1 MRLPLQSYDL
11 ENPASTSSLVNCYVE
26 SLPEDARAPYLLK
39 RAPGTTSIDTTFAKI
54 RRLLFFEA
62 VQRIALIYD
71 FNGIS
76 ATSSTSIQ
84 VRKIDQGDTTTGSIG
99 SFVST
104 AMNLDID
111 QNADTLVIVADGT
124 GWTTTGSTVSQITDT
139 DFTSRTAGDVEF
151 LDNFLLFR
159 EPDSGRF
166 FGADIGSATAYDAL
180 AFSTAEAGP
189 DRLIGMKSD
198 QAQLI
203 LFGRNTT
210 EIWDSTG
217 GRGFP
222 FRRVING
229 SIEKGCINGR
239 TVARIDNSIIWVAD
253 DKTVR
258 VLDGLTPVRISN
270 YGIEKKIAADPLLH
284 VSTEAFTYNFGGHNF
299 YVLKGEDYCVVYDLN
314 TGQWHERKSN
324 GLDTW
329 RFGCAESAW
338 GNTYLGMDIGTFVT
352 PTAFFQHHFG
362 IMSDTEYTE
371 CGDTQIMEWT
381 YQPVWN
387 QGQRVFHD
395 RLEIVMETGV
405 GTSGPIGQGKTPEIM
420 LELSDDGGS
429 TWQAMP
435 NRDIGSA
442 GKKLQRVVWHNLGSS
457 YQRVYRC
464 RISDPVPVT
473 ITDTILH
480 AKGGRV

>member
-39 RAPGTTSIDTTFAKI
+39 RAPGVTSITTNNAKI

-62 VQRIALIYD
+62 IQRLAIIIDL
-71 FNGIS
+71 NGIN
-76 ATSSTSIQ
+76 AT
-84 VRKIDQGDTTTGSIG
+84 TTTGIQLGKLGQNDTTISTFG
-99 SFVST
+99 SFSSASEV
-104 AMNLDID
+104 LDVD
-111 QNADTLVIVADGT
+111 QNADTLVVIADDGA
-124 GWTTTGSTVSQITDT
+124 WTTTGSTATQISDA
-139 DFTSRTAGDVEF
+139 DFTSRGAHDVEF

-159 EPDSGRF
+159 EPNSGRF
-166 FGADIGSATAYDAL
+166 FGADIGSATSYDAL
-180 AFSTAEAGP
+180 NFSTAEASP
-189 DRLIGMKSD
+189 DRLTGMKSD
-198 QAQLI
+198 DAQLI
-203 LFGRNTT
+203 LFGRTTT
-210 EIWDSTG
+210 EIWDTTG

-229 SIEKGCINGR
+229 AIEKGCINGR
-239 TVARIDNSIIWVAD
+239 TVALIDNRIIWVAD

-258 VLDGLTPVRISN
+258 LLDGLTPVRISN
-270 YGIEKKIAADPLLH
+270 YGIEKKIAADPLIH

-299 YVLKGEDYCVVYDLN
+299 YVLKGQDYCVVYDLN

-324 GLDTW
+324 GIDTW
-329 RFGCAESAW
+329 RFGCAASAW
-338 GNTYLGMDIGTFVT
+338 GETFFGMDIGTHVT
-352 PTAFFQHHFG
+352 PSVAFQHHIG
-362 IMSDTEYTE
+362 KMSDTEYTE
-371 CGDTQIMEWT
+371 CADTQVMEWT
-381 YQPVWN
+381 YQPVWGG
-387 QGQRVFHD
+387 GQRIFHD

-405 GTSGPIGQGKTPEIM
+405 GTVSGQGSTPEIM
-420 LELSDDGGS
+420 LDISDDGGY

-435 NRDIGSA
+435 NRDIGQI
-442 GKKLQRVVWHNLGSS
+442 GKKLHRVVWQNLGSS

-473 ITDTILH
+473 ITDTLLQ